1 MRKNHIFLLNR
12 KKRESESELE
22 KLHKETIPDIP
33 LSKALHLLANVHG
46 QVFDKA
52 ISTIGQ
58 SSPLELSVKIGE
70 SPTVKAL
77 LSIES
82 YLETNKFKHVYE
94 PLKEKFLKRSHQ
106 HESSMRIIGYFLL
119 YSTKHQSTA
128 REFIYQELLTD
139 NKRDQLAAVILLQFL
154 YAKYIIKED
163 HADFVY
169 TLVPLFVQVTEKHS
183 ASPTLLS
190 CSAYELSLNCC
201 WYIYDRL
208 RRPKIKEDKAIVE
221 VEPLNVDQQLEDI
234 LCQTKKLIDIIQRWH
249 TMKDEAGTLAYQEI
263 GELVA
268 SLKNNSVKSTTTLEF
283 IATYLVPR
291 LVLHEKPLSQKRQE
305 SILSYKEGTSSVSLS
320 AAKILLLLIVQN
332 GHYFKTPQELTAL
345 KDKFEKEYNRVVQ
358 AQFNDTNSIIFQ
370 LYIYLPDLC
379 PPPYSCFNHSSNSQ
393 CSRCI
398 SRARSQQWQK
408 ATFYI

>member
-1 MRKNHIFLLNR
+1 MTTLHIDEEESDIFLLNR

-52 ISTIGQ
+52 ISTIRQ

-139 NKRDQLAAVILLQFL
+139 NKRDQLAAVILLQ
-154 YAKYIIKED
+154 
-163 HADFVY
+163 
-169 TLVPLFVQVTEKHS
+169 QRS

-345 KDKFEKEYNRVVQ
+345 KDKFEKEYNRVSTLGTGTV
-358 AQFNDTNSIIFQ
+358 
-370 LYIYLPDLC
+370 
-379 PPPYSCFNHSSNSQ
+379 
-393 CSRCI
+393 
-398 SRARSQQWQK
+398 
-408 ATFYI
+408 